1 MNKKFA
7 TYSIVALLAGSTI
20 TTLSITDSAKANEHT
35 QVQSPRPA
43 NTMPMH
49 PGMNMRTEVDK
60 SFIEM
65 MIPHHQGAIEMAK
78 MAVSRAQSPQ
88 VKKLAQSIIEEQ
100 TREIK
105 QMQTWYKQWYG
116 TEVPTTG
123 MNMEMAKGMG
133 QEMMMSMQHSN
144 MMDREMLETLKN
156 APDFDQEFL
165 RQMTRHHRMATM
177 MAGMVVNSATHP
189 EIRNLAQ
196 NIIRS
201 QSAEIAQMQ
210 QLLQAIN
217 TPNRNTSN
225 RSSR

>member
-1 MNKKFA
+1 MSKKFA
-7 TYSIVALLAGSTI
+7 IYSIVALLAGSTI
-20 TTLSITDSAKANEHT
+20 TALSITNSAKANDRN
-35 QVQSPRPA
+35 QVQVPRPA

-49 PGMNMRTEVDK
+49 SGMNMRAEVDK
-60 SFIEM
+60 AFIEM
-65 MIPHHQGAIEMAK
+65 MIPHHQSANEMAE
-78 MAVSRAQSPQ
+78 MALRRAKSPE

-105 QMQTWYKQWYG
+105 QMQTWYKQGYG

-123 MNMEMAKGMG
+123 MNMEMGNGMG
-133 QEMMMSMQHSN
+133 QPMMMSMQQQEN
-144 MMDREMLETLKN
+144 MDQEMMEALKN
-156 APDFDQEFL
+156 VRDFDQEFL

-196 NIIRS
+196 SIIKS

-210 QLLQAIN
+210 QLLAQAMN
-217 TPNRNTSN
+217 TLNRQSG
-225 RSSR
+225 RQ